1 MSFEMEMV
9 VGSVLILFGLLM
21 FQGTLVPLNQGLG
34 WGLGSRDGDPEYTDM
49 QGRTRRTVA
58 NHMEGMLLFIPLV
71 LIVEMAALSSQLT
84 QIGAAIY
91 LAGRL
96 GFVPFYLL
104 GVPYLRSLFW
114 GIAILGTLLVGFE
127 VMAAMFAA

>member
-34 WGLGSRDGDPEYTDM
+34 WGLGSRDGDPDYTDM

-84 QIGAAIY
+84 QIGAATY

-114 GIAILGTLLVGFE
+114 GIAILGTLLVGYE